1 LTLGKHKIVFLCKNT
16 NKMKTAI
23 VFGATSG
30 IGKALA
36 ELLVNDGYKVAI
48 TGRRL
53 EKLLELKEAYPAN
66 ILVKQND
73 IRIVKEVEKVFNE
86 IVAEFGKIDLVIQS
100 SGVGFINPK
109 LNWDLEEQTI
119 NTNVL
124 GVTKL
129 YTLAYNLF
137 KKQKSGHLVGISSIA
152 SIRGNRAAPVY
163 FSSKAYQK
171 AYLESLYLKTKSTP
185 SKQVFVT
192 DIRPGF
198 VDTAMALGD
207 GIFWMVSLDKAAK
220 QIYSAIKKK
229 KRVAYIS
236 KRWVIIAFVLKMVP
250 AWLLKKAT

>member
-1 LTLGKHKIVFLCKNT
+1 
-16 NKMKTAI
+16 MKTAI

-30 IGKALA
+30 IGKSLV
-36 ELLVNDGYKVAI
+36 ELLIKDNYKVAV

-53 EKLLELKEAYPAN
+53 EKLEELKQSYPN
-66 ILVKQND
+66 QIVVKQND
-73 IRIVKEVEKVFNE
+73 IQKVDEVEKIFFE
-86 IVAEFGKIDLVIQS
+86 IVDEFNTIDLIIQS
-100 SGVGFINPK
+100 SGVGFVNPK
-109 LNWDLEEQTI
+109 LAWDKEAQTI
-119 NTNVL
+119 HTNVV

-137 KKQKSGHLVGISSIA
+137 KQQEHGHLVGISSIA
-152 SIRGNRAAPVY
+152 SLRGNRSAPVY
-163 FSSKAYQK
+163 FASKAYQK
-171 AYLESLYLKTKSTP
+171 AYLESLYIKTKSIK
-185 SKQVFVT
+185 SKQVFIT

-207 GIFWMVSLDKAAK
+207 GIFWLVPLEKAAK

-236 KRWVIIAFVLKMVP
+236 KRWALIAVVLKIVP